1 MVNFFIDRPIF
12 AWVIAI
18 TIMLAGG
25 LAITTLPIESYPD
38 VAPPGVQIRASY
50 PGASAQTVDS
60 SVTQVIEQKMVG
72 LDGLLYMSSES
83 NITGDS
89 QITLTFEAGTDP
101 DIAQVQVQNKL
112 RAAEPLLPDEV
123 AQQGVQ
129 VNKVSQTYLMVL
141 AFVSEDGRLGIADLA
156 DYVAAHI
163 QEPIGRIDG
172 VGDVLLFGAQ
182 HAMRVWLDPDR
193 LAQYGLTVPDVNA
206 AIRVQNAQVAGGQ
219 LGGLPAVP
227 GQQLNATVL
236 AQSRL
241 QTPEQFADI
250 LLKVQPDGAQVRLRD
265 VARIG
270 IGSENYAFR
279 NVYSGKSASGIG
291 IVPAPGANA
300 LETARLIRERLAEL
314 EPTFPPGVVVRYAE
328 DTTPFVS
335 TAIEEVAITLIIAV
349 GLVFLVMLI
358 FLQNLRATLIP
369 TLAVPVVL
377 LGTFGV
383 IAVAGFSINMLTMFS
398 LVLAIGL
405 LVDDAIV
412 VVENVERVMH
422 EENLDP
428 RSATRKSMRQITGAL
443 VGIAMVLSAVFIPM
457 AFFPGTTGAI
467 YRQFSLTI
475 ASAMGLSVLVALV
488 FTPSLCATLL
498 KPARHGPSRR
508 GPLGA
513 FSRGIEGTTKR
524 YVGIVGY
531 MARRSKRFLL
541 LYALL
546 VGVLG
551 ILFIRLPGGFLP
563 DEDQGTLYANVLL
576 PPGATNERTGEV
588 IEQVGRYFYETEKD
602 IVFGAMNVY
611 GFSFGGRGQNV
622 GLVFIN
628 LKDWDERPRPDQ
640 SAQAL
645 ATRASAAFAGMVK
658 DGMAVAF
665 APPAVRSLGRSTGF
679 DLQLQDRAGLGHDAL
694 IGARNQLLGM
704 AAQSPVLAAV
714 RPNGLEDA
722 PQYRLNVDQ
731 AKARALGISLA
742 DINQTLGTAWGS
754 TYVNDFIEDGRTKK
768 VYVQGDAPFRML
780 PQDLDRWYVRN
791 AAGDMVAFSAFSS
804 AEWTRGSPRLE
815 RFNGTPSA
823 NILGQAAPGY
833 SSGEALAEIERIA
846 NQLPPGIGYAWSGL
860 SYQQKQA
867 GSQAPALYAIS
878 AIVVFLALAALYESW
893 SVPFAVMLVVPLGLL
908 GAVLAALLRGLNN
921 DVFFQVGLLTTMG
934 LTAKNAILIV
944 EFAHNLH
951 MRQGKPLI
959 EAVLEAARIRL
970 RPILMTSMAFT
981 LGVSP
986 LAVATGAGSASRI
999 AIGTGV
1005 IGGMLAALLLA
1016 TFFIPMFYVLVR
1028 RLMGRAPTRKM
1039 PTPHTGV

>member
-18 TIMLAGG
+18 TIMLAGA

-38 VAPPGVQIRASY
+38 VAPPGVQIRAAY
-50 PGASAQTVDS
+50 PGASAQILDTT
-60 SVTQVIEQKMVG
+60 VTQVIEQKMVG
-72 LDGLLYMSSES
+72 LDGLLYIASES
-83 NITGDS
+83 NITGDA

-112 RAAEPLLPDEV
+112 RAAEPLLPEEV
-123 AQQGVQ
+123 TQQGVQ

-156 DYVAAHI
+156 DYIAAHV
-163 QEPIGRIDG
+163 QEPLGRIDG

-182 HAMRVWLDPDR
+182 HAMRIWLNPDR
-193 LAQYGLTVPDVNA
+193 LAQYGLTVSDVNA
-206 AIRVQNAQVAGGQ
+206 AIRVQNTQVAGGQ

-227 GQQLNATVL
+227 GQQLNASVL

-241 QTPEQFADI
+241 QTPEQFGDI
-250 LLKVQPDGAQVRLRD
+250 LLKVQPDGAQIRLRD
-265 VARIG
+265 VARIH

-279 NVYSGKSASGIG
+279 NIYSGMPAAGIG

-300 LETARLIRERLAEL
+300 LETARQIRARLAEL
-314 EPTFPPGVVVRYAE
+314 EPNFPPGVVVRYAE
-328 DTTPFVS
+328 DSTPFVS
-335 TAIEEVAITLIIAV
+335 TAIREVVMTLIEAV
-349 GLVFLVMLI
+349 GLVFLVMLL

-377 LGTFGV
+377 LGTFGI

-422 EENLDP
+422 EENLDA

-443 VGIAMVLSAVFIPM
+443 IGIALVLSAVFIPM

-475 ASAMGLSVLVALV
+475 ASAMALSVLVALV

-498 KPARHGPSRR
+498 KPKPHGPQRR

-513 FSRGIEGTTKR
+513 FRRGLEATTKG
-524 YVGIVGY
+524 YVGAVGY
-531 MARRSKRFLL
+531 MARRIPRFLL
-541 LYALL
+541 VYVLIVDALGL
-546 VGVLG
+546 
-551 ILFIRLPGGFLP
+551 LFLRLPGGFLP

-576 PPGATNERTGEV
+576 PPGATNERTAEV
-588 IEQVGRYFYETEKD
+588 IEKVGRYFYETEKD

-622 GLVFIN
+622 GLVFVN
-628 LKDWDERPRPDQ
+628 LRDWDERPNPED

-645 ATRASAAFAGMVK
+645 AARASRAFAAMIK
-658 DGMAVAF
+658 DGLAF
-665 APPAVRSLGRSTGF
+665 AFSPPAVRALGRSSGF

-694 IGARNQLLGM
+694 IAARNQLLGM
-704 AAQSPVLAAV
+704 AAQSPVLANV

-722 PQYRLNVDQ
+722 PQYRLHIDQ
-731 AKARALGISLA
+731 PKARALGLSLA

-754 TYVNDFIEDGRTKK
+754 TYVNDFIEEGRTKK
-768 VYVQGDAPFRML
+768 VFVQGDAPYRML
-780 PQDLDRWYVRN
+780 PEDLDRWYVRN
-791 AAGDMVAFSAFSS
+791 TDGEMVPFSAFSS
-804 AEWTRGSPRLE
+804 AQWTRGSPRLE
-815 RFNGTPSA
+815 RFNGVPSV
-823 NILGQAAPGY
+823 NILGQAAPGH
-833 SSGEALAEIERIA
+833 SSGEAMAEIERIA
-846 NQLPPGIGYAWSGL
+846 SQLPPGIGYAWSGL

-908 GAVLAALLRGLNN
+908 GAVLAALTRGLNN

-934 LTAKNAILIV
+934 LTSKNAILIV
-944 EFAHNLH
+944 EFAHTLH
-951 MRQGKPLI
+951 IQQGRKLLD
-959 EAVLEAARIRL
+959 AVLEAARIRL
-970 RPILMTSMAFT
+970 RPILMTSMAFM

-986 LAVATGAGSASRI
+986 LAIATGAGSASRI

-1005 IGGMLAALLLA
+1005 IGGMMTALLLA
-1016 TFFIPMFYVLVR
+1016 TLFIPMFYVLVQ
-1028 RLMGRAPTRKM
+1028 RLVGRAPVR
-1039 PTPHTGV
+1039 PRPSANTGV